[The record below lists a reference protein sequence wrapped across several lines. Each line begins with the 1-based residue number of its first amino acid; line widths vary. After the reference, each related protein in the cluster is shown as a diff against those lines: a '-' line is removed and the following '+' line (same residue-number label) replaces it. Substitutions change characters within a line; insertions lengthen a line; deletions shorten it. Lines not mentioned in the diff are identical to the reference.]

1 MDEVGNNET
10 IEVQNISIAVFE
22 PKNHLEMKRDFSEIY
37 YTIVTR
43 NLEDEF
49 TTEKTYQ
56 DIIKLYKYLDGKYL
70 MHGVIVPP
78 PPPKEN
84 LKLIEDI
91 QKDVKLMSEGER
103 KVSASKTIEKK
114 CVALDRYI
122 KRLFR

>member
-1 MDEVGNNET
+1 MVEMGNNET
-10 IEVQNISIAVFE
+10 IEVQKISIAVSE
-22 PKNHLEMKRDFSEIY
+22 PKNHLEMKRDFGKVY

-43 NLEDEF
+43 NLDGEF

-56 DIIKLYKYLDGKYL
+56 DIIELYKYLDVKYL

-78 PPPKEN
+78 PPPKES
-84 LKLIEDI
+84 LKLIEEI
-91 QKDVKLMSEGER
+91 QKDVNLMSDGER
-103 KVSASKTIEKK
+103 KVSASKTIDKK

>member
-1 MDEVGNNET
+1 MDEMGNNET
-10 IEVQNISIAVFE
+10 IEVQKISIAVSE
-22 PKNHLEMKRDFSEIY
+22 PKNHLEMKRDFGKVY

-49 TTEKTYQ
+49 ITEKTYQ
-56 DIIKLYKYLDGKYL
+56 DIIELYKYLDGKYL

-78 PPPKEN
+78 PPPKES
-84 LKLIEDI
+84 LKLIEEI
-91 QKDVKLMSEGER
+91 QKDVNLMSDGER
-103 KVSASKTIEKK
+103 KVSASKTIDKK

>member
-1 MDEVGNNET
+1 MDEMGNNET
-10 IEVQNISIAVFE
+10 IEVQKISIAVSE
-22 PKNHLEMKRDFSEIY
+22 PKNHLEMKRDFGKVY

-49 TTEKTYQ
+49 ITEKTYQ
-56 DIIKLYKYLDGKYL
+56 DIIELYKYLDVKYL

-78 PPPKEN
+78 PPPKES
-84 LKLIEDI
+84 LKLIEEI
-91 QKDVKLMSEGER
+91 QKDVNLMSDGER
-103 KVSASKTIEKK
+103 KVSASKTIDKK

>member
-1 MDEVGNNET
+1 MDEMGNNET
-10 IEVQNISIAVFE
+10 IEVQKISIAVSE
-22 PKNHLEMKRDFSEIY
+22 PKNHLEMKRDFGKVY

-43 NLEDEF
+43 NLDGEF

-56 DIIKLYKYLDGKYL
+56 DIIELYKYLDVKYL

-78 PPPKEN
+78 PPPKES

-91 QKDVKLMSEGER
+91 QKDVNLMSDGER
-103 KVSASKTIEKK
+103 KVSASKTIDKK

>member
-1 MDEVGNNET
+1 MDEMGNNET
-10 IEVQNISIAVFE
+10 IEVQKISIAVSE
-22 PKNHLEMKRDFSEIY
+22 PKNHLEMKRDFGKVY

-43 NLEDEF
+43 NLDGEF

-56 DIIKLYKYLDGKYL
+56 DIIELYKYLDVKYL

-78 PPPKEN
+78 PPPKES
-84 LKLIEDI
+84 LKLIEEI
-91 QKDVKLMSEGER
+91 QKDVNLMSDGER
-103 KVSASKTIEKK
+103 KVSASKTIDKK

>member
-1 MDEVGNNET
+1 MDEMGNNET
-10 IEVQNISIAVFE
+10 IEVQKISIAVSE
-22 PKNHLEMKRDFSEIY
+22 PKNHLEMKRDFGKVY

-43 NLEDEF
+43 NLDGEF

-56 DIIKLYKYLDGKYL
+56 DIIELYKYLDGKYL

-78 PPPKEN
+78 PPPKES
-84 LKLIEDI
+84 LKLIEEI
-91 QKDVKLMSEGER
+91 QKDVNLMSDGER
-103 KVSASKTIEKK
+103 KVSASKTIDKK

>member
-1 MDEVGNNET
+1 MDEIGNNET
-10 IEVQNISIAVFE
+10 IEVQKISIAVSE
-22 PKNHLEMKRDFSEIY
+22 PKNHLEMKRDFGKVY
-37 YTIVTR
+37 YTIVTK
-43 NLEDEF
+43 NLEGEF

-56 DIIKLYKYLDGKYL
+56 DIIELYKYLDGKYL

-91 QKDVKLMSEGER
+91 QKDVNLMSDGER

>member
-1 MDEVGNNET
+1 MDEMGNNET
-10 IEVQNISIAVFE
+10 IEVQKISIAVSE
-22 PKNHLEMKRDFSEIY
+22 PKNHFHLGDFGKVY

-49 TTEKTYQ
+49 ITEKTYQ
-56 DIIKLYKYLDGKYL
+56 DIIELYKYLDGKYL

-78 PPPKEN
+78 PPPKES

-91 QKDVKLMSEGER
+91 QKDVNLMSDGER
-103 KVSASKTIEKK
+103 KVSASKTIDKK

-122 KRLFR
+122 KRLFG

>member
-1 MDEVGNNET
+1 MDEMGNNKT
-10 IEVQNISIAVFE
+10 IEVQKISIAVSE
-22 PKNHLEMKRDFSEIY
+22 PNNHLEMKRDFGKVY

-43 NLEDEF
+43 NLDGEF

-56 DIIKLYKYLDGKYL
+56 DIIELYKYLDVKYL

-78 PPPKEN
+78 PPPKES
-84 LKLIEDI
+84 LKLIEEI
-91 QKDVKLMSEGER
+91 QKDVNLMSDGER
-103 KVSASKTIEKK
+103 KVSASKTIDKK

>member
-1 MDEVGNNET
+1 MDEMGNNET
-10 IEVQNISIAVFE
+10 IEVQKISIAVSE
-22 PKNHLEMKRDFSEIY
+22 PKTHLEMKRDFGKVY

-49 TTEKTYQ
+49 ITEKTYQ
-56 DIIKLYKYLDGKYL
+56 DIIELYKYLDVKYL

-78 PPPKEN
+78 PPPKES
-84 LKLIEDI
+84 LKLIEEI
-91 QKDVKLMSEGER
+91 QKDVNLMSDGER
-103 KVSASKTIEKK
+103 KVSASKTIDKK

>member
-1 MDEVGNNET
+1 MDEMDNNET
-10 IEVQNISIAVFE
+10 IEVQKISIAVSE
-22 PKNHLEMKRDFSEIY
+22 PKNHLEMKRDFGKVY

-43 NLEDEF
+43 NLDGEF

-56 DIIKLYKYLDGKYL
+56 DIIELYKYLDGKYL

-78 PPPKEN
+78 PPPKES
-84 LKLIEDI
+84 LKLIEEI
-91 QKDVKLMSEGER
+91 QKDVNLMSDGER
-103 KVSASKTIEKK
+103 KVSASKTIDKK